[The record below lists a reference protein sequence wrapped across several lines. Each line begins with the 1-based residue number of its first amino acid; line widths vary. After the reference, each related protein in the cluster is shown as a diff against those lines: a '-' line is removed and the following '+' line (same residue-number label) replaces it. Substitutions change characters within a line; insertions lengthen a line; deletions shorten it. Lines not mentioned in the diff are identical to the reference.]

1 MKICYFDA
9 FSGIA
14 GDMTVGALLDAG
26 GDADA
31 LIAALDSLNTG
42 ATYRIEKTKR
52 RGIGATKF
60 NVDHGE
66 QKAHRHLKPIL
77 RMIDEAALLTLRSKQ
92 MASAVFQKLGEA
104 EAAVHATSIE
114 KVHFHEVGAVDSIAD
129 IVGACFLIDQLGIEQ
144 VRCSA
149 LNVGSGTITAEHG
162 VMPVP
167 APATAKLLEGKPI
180 YSSGPAVE
188 LTTPTGA
195 ALMATLAVDFGTLP
209 PMSISASGHGAGTKD
224 FPGQANVLRVLIGE
238 MLSVAESEVVT
249 VLEANID
256 DGSPQLL
263 GYAMD
268 RLFEAGALD
277 VTMQPLHMKKNRQGT
292 LLTVLARPED
302 RDRLAAIMMAETTTI
317 GLRMHVAERRIAPR
331 QFVTVET
338 RWGAVQVKV
347 TSGGFAPEYEDC
359 RKLALAARVPLKQV
373 LAEAGLA
380 YQKGIL

>member
-26 GDADA
+26 GDEAL

-42 ATYRIEKTKR
+42 ATYRVEKTKR

-77 RMIDEAALLTLRSKQ
+77 RMIDEASLLTPRSKQ
-92 MASAVFQKLGEA
+92 MASSVFEKLGEA
-104 EAAVHATSIE
+104 EAFVHATSIE

-129 IVGACFLIDQLGIEQ
+129 IVGACHLIDQLGIEQ

-149 LNVGSGTITAEHG
+149 LNVGSGTITADHG

-180 YSSGPAVE
+180 YSSGPSVE

-195 ALMATLAVDFGTLP
+195 ALMAALSVDFGTLP
-209 PMSISASGHGAGTKD
+209 PMRITASGHGAGTKD
-224 FPGQANVLRVLIGE
+224 FPGQANVLRVLLGE
-238 MLSVAESEVVT
+238 MLTAEESESVAVV
-249 VLEANID
+249 EANID
-256 DGSPQLL
+256 DASPQLL

-268 RLFEAGALD
+268 RLFAAGALD
-277 VTMQPLHMKKNRQGT
+277 VTLQPLLMKKNRQGT
-292 LLTVLARPED
+292 LLTVIARPED
-302 RDRLAAIMMAETTTI
+302 RDRLAAIVMAETTTI
-317 GLRMHVAERRIAPR
+317 GIRMHVAERRVSPR
-331 QFVTVET
+331 QFVAVET
-338 RWGAVQVKV
+338 RFGTVQMKV
-347 TSGGFAPEYEDC
+347 TANGFTPEYEDC
-359 RKLALAARVPLKQV
+359 RKLALAAQVPLKQV
-373 LAEAGLA
+373 LAEACLA